1 MADLNPG
8 VTGYTGR
15 AAPVTLDQDLA
26 QLVPGRGPF
35 VYVGGAG
42 DVAVTTWGGDDV
54 TFTVP
59 GGAELPVKVRRVHTT
74 GTTASGLVQL
84 G

>member
-8 VTGYTGR
+8 ASGYTGR
-15 AAPVTLDQDLA
+15 AAPLTLDQDLA
-26 QLVPGRGPF
+26 QMVPGRGPF

-42 DVAVTTWGGDDV
+42 TVAVTTWGGDTV

-59 GGAELPVKVRRVHTT
+59 GGAELPVAVRRVHTA
-74 GTTASGLVQL
+74 GTTASALVQL